1 METPAN
7 KDQNIEQRH
16 EFNGKKGRVLGGAV
30 IIIVG
35 VLLLAYKAGADLP
48 EWLFTWPMIIVA
60 AGIFVG
66 AKHDFRDWGWLFPV
80 GVGVIFLLHE
90 SFEGYS
96 WHNLW
101 PIIIIIAGVTMILNA
116 GNRRHRYGC
125 RKHRNW

>member
-1 METPAN
+1 METPGN

-16 EFNGKKGRVLGGAV
+16 EFHGQKGRVLGGAV

-66 AKHDFRDWGWLFPV
+66 AKHGFRDWGWLFPV
-80 GVGVIFLLHE
+80 GVGIIFLLHE

-116 GNRRHRYGC
+116 GNRRHRYRC
-125 RKHRNW
+125 RKDKNW